1 MERKR
6 PDDAIIL
13 KMWAEG
19 IPMREIGDKFGV
31 SASTV
36 NSVLR
41 SHNAPR
47 RQRGRRMIHPNERL
61 VERMF
66 HAGKKQ
72 KEIAA
77 ALNVLLPIVRRVERK
92 LGLVR
97 PPGGIKALSEG
108 DKRKICILAERGTS
122 TVDLANLFD
131 RSIAT
136 IQRVLR
142 RGMPR
147 E

>member
-1 MERKR
+1 MQRKR

-13 KMWAEG
+13 KLWAEG

-41 SHNAPR
+41 KHNAPR
-47 RQRGRRMIHPNERL
+47 RQRGRRMIHPNEHL
-61 VERMF
+61 IERMF
-66 HAGKKQ
+66 HAGKEQ

-77 ALNVLLPIVRRVERK
+77 ALNVLPPIVRRTEQK
-92 LGLVR
+92 LGLIR
-97 PPGGIKALSEG
+97 PPGGIKTLSEG
-108 DKRKICILAERGTS
+108 DKQKICILAQSGTS

-131 RSIAT
+131 RSIST

-142 RGMPR
+142 LGKSN